1 MKNDSQPSMLRS
13 DLTVAAFCVF
23 FVIAA
28 LIFRDNLGLV
38 GTIAIAVAAFVQL
51 IRVIFLRGKLATL
64 KSFFKELLNSLSGL

>member
-1 MKNDSQPSMLRS
+1 MLRS